1 MWKKPVYIK
10 TVCSG
15 RTPRGPRPV
24 AAVAAAR
31 LGEDVPVRHVQKER
45 KGSAPTFGRRNRPG
59 RTVFGFSTAKVGFMD
74 CLIGYT
80 GFVGGNLAEQGNF
93 DVLIN
98 SKNFHTIENCRFDRV
113 VCAGVS
119 AVKWKANKDPENDL
133 ARIEELAEV
142 LKTVHA
148 GKFVLISTIDVYPVN
163 SDVDEDF
170 DCRTRENH
178 PYGRHRLQFEEF
190 CSSHFPDVL
199 TVRLPGLFGKG
210 LKKNVIFD
218 LLNDNCL
225 DMINRES
232 SFQYY
237 DLRNLSCDIALA
249 EKAGLHLVNFFTE
262 PIRTGAIIDRFF
274 PGKRVGANAS
284 PPVSYDMHTKYACL
298 RGLSGNYL
306 YGAGEIMALLE
317 EFIAGYRHA

>member
-1 MWKKPVYIK
+1 
-10 TVCSG
+10 
-15 RTPRGPRPV
+15 
-24 AAVAAAR
+24 
-31 LGEDVPVRHVQKER
+31 
-45 KGSAPTFGRRNRPG
+45 
-59 RTVFGFSTAKVGFMD
+59 MD

-80 GFVGGNLAEQGNF
+80 GFVGGNLAVQRHY

-98 SKNFHTIENCRFDRV
+98 SKNFHTMENCSFDRV

-133 ARIEELAEV
+133 ARINELAEV
-142 LKTVHA
+142 LKSVHA
-148 GKFVLISTIDVYPVN
+148 RKFILISTIDVYSVN

-170 DCRTRENH
+170 DCRTTENH
-178 PYGRHRLQFEEF
+178 AYGRHRLLFEDF
-190 CSSHFPDVL
+190 CRSRFPDAL

-210 LKKNVIFD
+210 IKKNVIYD

-237 DLRNLSCDIALA
+237 NLKNLSDDIGLA

-262 PIRTGAIIDRFF
+262 PIRTGVIIDRFF
-274 PGKRVGANAS
+274 PGKCVGANAS
-284 PPVSYDMHTKYACL
+284 PAVSYDMRTKYACV
-298 RGLSGNYL
+298 RGLSGGYL
-306 YGAGEIMALLE
+306 YTAEEILTQMD
-317 EFIAGYRHA
+317 EFIAEYRHE